1 MIIVSLA
8 SAMAVT
14 AIPLLSAAH
23 TRGDYKSIS
32 HQIANTMDLF
42 LFVMIP
48 AAFGMAA
55 ISRPMYT
62 IFYGPDA
69 LGSNVLYVSAFTA
82 ISLGLFTVLMAI
94 LQGLSENGL
103 AIKYLILGLILK
115 GILQYPMIFLFKIYG
130 PLVATN
136 LGLLVIVFLALKH
149 LEIQYDFNL
158 NRTSRRLL
166 GITAFSLGMF
176 AIVKLVEFGLGKFL
190 NPDHRIAALVIVI
203 LAVGVGV
210 IFYGLVT
217 LKTDLAQ
224 SVLGSKVESI
234 LNRFHIHD

>member
-32 HQIANTMDLF
+32 KQIANTMDLF

-55 ISRPMYT
+55 ISRPIYT
-62 IFYGPDA
+62 VFYGPDL
-69 LGSNVLYVSAFTA
+69 LGSNVLYLSSFTA

-103 AIKYLILGLILK
+103 AIKYLVLGLILK
-115 GILQYPMIFLFKIYG
+115 GILQYPMIFLFKVYG

-136 LGLLVIVFLALKH
+136 LGLLIIVALSLKH
-149 LEIQYDFNL
+149 LEVQYDFNL
-158 NRTSRRLL
+158 NRTSRRLA
-166 GITAFSLGMF
+166 GVTAFSVGMF
-176 AIVKLVEFGLGKFL
+176 LVVKLCEMGLGKFL
-190 NPDHRIAALVIVI
+190 NPDHRFTALVLVIV
-203 LAVGVGV
+203 AVGAGV
-210 IFYGLVT
+210 VFYGLVT
-217 LKTDLAQ
+217 LKTGLVQ

-234 LNRFHIHD
+234 LVRLHMDK

>member
-32 HQIANTMDLF
+32 RQIANTMDLF

-55 ISRPMYT
+55 ISRPIYT
-62 IFYGPDA
+62 VFYGPDQ
-69 LGSNVLYVSAFTA
+69 LGSNVLYLSAFTA

-103 AIKYLILGLILK
+103 AIKYLVLGLILK

-136 LGLLVIVFLALKH
+136 LGLLVIVLLSLKH
-149 LEIQYDFNL
+149 LEVQYNFNL
-158 NRTSRRLL
+158 NRTSRRLV
-166 GITAFSLGMF
+166 GITAFSIGMF
-176 AIVKLVEFGLGKFL
+176 IIVKLVEMGLGKFL
-190 NPDHRIAALVIVI
+190 SPDRRISALILVIV
-203 LAVGVGV
+203 AVSIGI
-210 IFYGLVT
+210 IFYGFAA

-224 SVLGSKVESI
+224 KIMGSKIESI
-234 LNRFHIHD
+234 LVRLRIHD